1 MRGNAHADGWQ
12 PDKGK
17 REIWSFP
24 ELSCI
29 DSICSKHLTPLL
41 SSHDTYD
48 NNRITDLCHEGTD
61 LCQREHFD
69 RKRCEML
76 LRSIIL
82 TMTDSV
88 AVYRHGKA
96 YAYVFTLSSLD

>member
-1 MRGNAHADGWQ
+1 MRGKAHADGWQ

-17 REIWSFP
+17 REIRSFP

-88 AVYRHGKA
+88 AVH
-96 YAYVFTLSSLD
+96 

>member
-1 MRGNAHADGWQ
+1 MRGNTHADAWHT
-12 PDKGK
+12 DKGK
-17 REIWSFP
+17 WEICPFP

-29 DSICSKHLTPLL
+29 DSICSKHLAQLL

-48 NNRITDLCHEGTD
+48 NNRIIDLWHEGTD

-69 RKRCEML
+69 RKRCDML
-76 LRSIIL
+76 LCSIIL

-88 AVYRHGKA
+88 AVCQHSKA
-96 YAYVFTLSSLD
+96 YAYVFTLSFLD